1 MKDIGLSSLKM
12 IGLFK
17 KNISLVDYIIEYSKS
32 TRRPAAYKRRL
43 RRLAKLLVT
52 FEEHVGI
59 KLHPCSFDDELSEKL
74 IHFIKASKPIGKSKA
89 YKSDTIRRFVEQI
102 RMILARLERRG
113 EKVRLEALKEL
124 SIPKDESAAVY
135 LSMQEIERINALYL
149 HKDSAQV
156 RDIFIVGCL
165 TGLRYSDYSR
175 LSEDNFVNS
184 NIDIL
189 TKKTNTR
196 VVIPVHPLIDD
207 LIARN
212 NGYGFLRYNK
222 SQQNFNMRIKYI
234 CKKAGIDEK
243 VHYECTEG
251 FRRVKHTKR
260 KYELISSHTARRSC
274 ATNMYLSGIPTARIM
289 LITGHK
295 TESAFFAYIRI
306 RKEENAEEL
315 RAHPF
320 FSR

>member
-1 MKDIGLSSLKM
+1 
-12 IGLFK
+12 
-17 KNISLVDYIIEYSKS
+17 
-32 TRRPAAYKRRL
+32 
-43 RRLAKLLVT
+43 
-52 FEEHVGI
+52 
-59 KLHPCSFDDELSEKL
+59 
-74 IHFIKASKPIGKSKA
+74 
-89 YKSDTIRRFVEQI
+89 
-102 RMILARLERRG
+102 MILARLERRG

-135 LSMQEIERINALYL
+135 LSMQEIERINALHL

-234 CKKAGIDEK
+234 CKKAGINEK

-295 TESAFFAYIRI
+295 TESAFFTYIRI